1 MNDWKNNL
9 WEVLEISNMKTVLIT
24 VEIYDNST
32 AEDIERA
39 ISAGLDNNGIDCTYD
54 VEEREAE

>member
-9 WEVLEISNMKTVLIT
+9 WEVFEISNMKTVLIT

-54 VEEREAE
+54 VEEKED

>member
-9 WEVLEISNMKTVLIT
+9 WEVFEMSNMKTVLIT
-24 VEIYDNST
+24 VEICDNST
-32 AEDIERA
+32 TEDIERA

-54 VEEREAE
+54 VEGKED

>member
-9 WEVLEISNMKTVLIT
+9 WEVFEMSNMKTVLIT

-32 AEDIERA
+32 TEDIERA

-54 VEEREAE
+54 VEEKED